1 MTPALALTAVIAQ
14 LNAAGLKQ
22 VRSPSG
28 VSQVSNNRAN
38 RCFSVTA
45 GSIRPA
51 TKPSRGQPN
60 AVGLRMTH
68 TFRIELGH
76 RLKPADGLEAPSQAL
91 EDLHDVYKQLSA
103 TGTSLTTD
111 GAIIIGTATNTI
123 TGSGAYLVTAFDLA
137 VTYNL
142 ALV

>member
-1 MTPALALTAVIAQ
+1 
-14 LNAAGLKQ
+14 
-22 VRSPSG
+22 
-28 VSQVSNNRAN
+28 
-38 RCFSVTA
+38 
-45 GSIRPA
+45 
-51 TKPSRGQPN
+51 
-60 AVGLRMTH
+60 MTH

-111 GAIIIGTATNTI
+111 SAIIIGTATNTI

>member
-76 RLKPADGLEAPSQAL
+76 RLKPADGLEAPLQAL

>member
-38 RCFSVTA
+38 RCFSVAA

-68 TFRIELGH
+68 TFRIEMGH

-91 EDLHDVYKQLSA
+91 EDLHAVYKQLSA
-103 TGTSLTTD
+103 TGTTLTTD